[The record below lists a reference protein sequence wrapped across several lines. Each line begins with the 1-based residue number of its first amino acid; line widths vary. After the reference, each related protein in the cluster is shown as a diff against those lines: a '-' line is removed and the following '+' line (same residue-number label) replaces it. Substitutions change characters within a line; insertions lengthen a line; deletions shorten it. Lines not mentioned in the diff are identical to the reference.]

1 MLAVHVTRHC
11 HGSSNG
17 GQALMLSLTKLG
29 PRLLPSQTYQDESS
43 VQPGC
48 ESESTPHQQMLL
60 LTWRQ
65 SQAPAC
71 NAALALAWLHLA
83 HRPPGYRPWHGAGQ
97 APASRSL
104 AFPVVRH
111 LVVLPPAEEKVQS
124 SQPFSSFLFFLL
136 FLSPFF
142 PEKWENFQCRRQH
155 CTTVSVWN
163 GSAATLHPSKLS
175 CGLAESTIKL
185 VLFFFE
191 RAPGRIFH

>member
-83 HRPPGYRPWHGAGQ
+83 SSTGLPAMAWRRSSSSLSLPCFPSGPPSRRPSAGRRKGPIIT
-97 APASRSL
+97 AFLIFSL
-104 AFPVVRH
+104 
-111 LVVLPPAEEKVQS
+111 
-124 SQPFSSFLFFLL
+124 FSVISF
-136 FLSPFF
+136 SFF
-142 PEKWENFQCRRQH
+142 PGKMGELSVPTPALHH
-155 CTTVSVWN
+155 CVGVEWISSNSASKQTVLWFSRKYN
-163 GSAATLHPSKLS
+163 
-175 CGLAESTIKL
+175 
-185 VLFFFE
+185 
-191 RAPGRIFH
+191 

>member
-124 SQPFSSFLFFLL
+124 SQPFSSFLFFSVIS
-136 FLSPFF
+136 FSFF
-142 PEKWENFQCRRQH
+142 PGKMGELSVPTPALHH
-155 CTTVSVWN
+155 CVGVEWISSNSASKQTVLWFSRKYN
-163 GSAATLHPSKLS
+163 
-175 CGLAESTIKL
+175 
-185 VLFFFE
+185 
-191 RAPGRIFH
+191 